1 MTTKLSIN
9 NLTAETLAWI
19 SGPRISSIQ
28 IADSNYNILDDTAA
42 NVGGGYILIN
52 GNDFDLN
59 PQVLIDNVSAT
70 TVTRVSNSLIRAQI
84 PPSGS
89 ISYNVLVI
97 NSDGSTAIL
106 VNGLTY
112 SAFPAWITGSSL
124 SSKEAIASI
133 NIQLSANEAENSAIT
148 YSLAAA
154 NTLPTGTI
162 LYSNGYIQGRVT
174 ANANATYN
182 FTVVATDAQNQDVSR
197 SFSLPITL
205 NTPPAW
211 LNQPSILSLSQ
222 PINLYSNTIVAVD
235 PAIASYI
242 VTSGSLPP
250 GLTLDVGTGV
260 ISGRTSVGNR
270 GTSYS
275 FVVTATDTAGFSA
288 TRTFSITIGSIGF
301 NLVQL
306 LLKSNAD
313 AVTSNNHTFVDSS
326 GNLQITRVGSASQ
339 GSVTPFSQTGWSIN
353 LPGYGNYLTTETGNV
368 KYIPGATGPWTLET
382 YVYPL
387 EPGTFYGVGDG
398 GAYGNSLALSW
409 IKTSQ
414 KFQFIQGNGVN
425 ANPVSILAANTSP
438 RGSWY
443 HVAISKD
450 SNNFIRMFV
459 DGTMVGY
466 YTYSGTL
473 AGSGRPVIN
482 GLNDNIGLGYGGA
495 NCHISNLR
503 WVKGGALYDSN
514 TSFTPPTGPLSPSVP
529 AGNCYLLIGGTNNF
543 TDLSGSS
550 NIRIGLG
557 TPSIESFSPF
567 DPSGIYTPGFQGGS
581 GYFSGSGDFL
591 TVPLP
596 GFKNVFTI
604 ECWAYPT
611 TAYANKYI
619 LGGTGIPGLGFS
631 GGAIGLSR
639 PGNWLVTSTQADQ
652 MQLNSW
658 NHLAWVRQGNA
669 ATDTKIF
676 MNGNIVATG
685 TATYI
690 YAGGNAAIAAGDTA
704 GTSAFGGYIA
714 GLHIVNGEALYT
726 ANTSPPTSL
735 PTATPNTILLMNFTN
750 GSIYDATSKNNI
762 VTFGNVL
769 VDTSSPKY
777 SNSSLTFDGTG
788 DYLRIPEYPGPGP
801 YDSQSTF
808 TIEGW
813 IYPTQYQTGVNPTLF
828 LNGTPTAGTFYFGV
842 GLNGGTPGVGNC
854 GKPCI
859 SWYDGSNTQNAVGSN
874 VVALN
879 TWTHVAYVANAGVL
893 SMFVNGVSQTVTG
906 TTTLTTTGGY
916 NNYSI
921 IGQWNNGG
929 NVYGYFGK
937 LEDFRITKSVLY
949 TRDFI
954 PPVQSFPLV

>member
-19 SGPRISSIQ
+19 SGPRISSVQ
-28 IADSNYNILDDTAA
+28 ITDGNYNVLDDTAA

-52 GNDFDLN
+52 GNDFDPN
-59 PQVLIDNVSAT
+59 PQVLIDNISAT

-84 PPSGS
+84 PPAGS
-89 ISYNVLVI
+89 ASYNVLVI

-124 SSKEAIASI
+124 SSKEAIVPI
-133 NIQLSANEAENSAIT
+133 NIQLSANEAQNSAII

-182 FTVVATDAQNQDVSR
+182 FTVVATDTQNQDVSR
-197 SFSLPITL
+197 AFSLPITL

-211 LNQPSILSLSQ
+211 LGQPSILPVSQ
-222 PINLYSNTIVAVD
+222 PIDLYSNTIVAVD
-235 PAIASYI
+235 PAIASYV

-250 GLTLDVGTGV
+250 GLTLDIGTGV

-270 GTSYS
+270 GTPYS
-275 FVVTATDTAGFSA
+275 FVVTATDTAGFSS
-288 TRTFSITIGSIGF
+288 TRTFSITVGSIGF
-301 NLVQL
+301 NLVQF

-326 GNLQITRVGSASQ
+326 SNRQITRVSTASQ
-339 GSVTPFSQTGWSIN
+339 GSVSPFSLTGWSIN
-353 LPGYGNYLTTETGNV
+353 FPGYENYITTDSGNV
-368 KYIPGATGPWTLET
+368 KYNPGATGPWTLET

-387 EPGTFYGVGDG
+387 EQGAFYGVGGG
-398 GAYGNSLALSW
+398 GAFGNSVSLSW
-409 IKTSQ
+409 IKSSQ
-414 KFQFIQGNGVN
+414 KFQFQQGDGGS
-425 ANPVSILAANTSP
+425 NPVSILAANTSP

-443 HVAISKD
+443 HVAICKD

-466 YTYSGTL
+466 KSYSSSIS
-473 AGSGRPVIN
+473 SGNRPVIN
-482 GLNDNIGLGYGGA
+482 GLYDNNGLGKGGA
-495 NCHISNLR
+495 NCYVSNLR

-529 AGNCYLLIGGTNNF
+529 VGNCHLLVGGTNNF

-550 NIRIGLG
+550 NLRIGLG
-557 TPSIESFSPF
+557 TPSIKSFSPF
-567 DPSGIYTPGFQGGS
+567 DPQSIYIPGVQGGS
-581 GYFSGSGDFL
+581 GYFSGSGLYL
-591 TVPLP
+591 TTTLP
-596 GFKNVFTI
+596 GFKTVFTV
-604 ECWAYPT
+604 ECWVYPT
-611 TAYANKYI
+611 LYIDKYI
-619 LGGTGIPGLGFS
+619 LGGTGMPGLGFPA
-631 GGAIGLSR
+631 GKFGLSR
-639 PGNWLVTSTQADQ
+639 PGSWSVQSIQPDQ
-652 MQLNSW
+652 MQLNTW
-658 NHLAWVRQGNA
+658 NHVAWVRQGNA
-669 ATDTKIF
+669 ATDVKIF
-676 MNGNIVATG
+676 LNGNIVATG
-685 TATYI
+685 QETYI
-690 YAGGNAAIAAGDTA
+690 YAGGNASIAAGDTA
-704 GTSAFGGYIA
+704 GSAAFGGYIA

-750 GSIYDATSKNNI
+750 ASIYDATSKNNI
-762 VTFGNVL
+762 LTFGNVL

-777 SNSSLTFDGTG
+777 SDSSLTFDGTG
-788 DYLRIPEYPGPGP
+788 DYLRIPDYSGPRP
-801 YDSQSTF
+801 YDNQSKF

-813 IYPTQYQTGVNPTLF
+813 IYPTQYQTVGNPTLF
-828 LNGTPTAGTFYFGV
+828 MDANPTAGTFYFGV

-859 SWYDGSNTQNAVGSN
+859 TWYDGSSTLNAVGSN

-906 TTTLTTTGGY
+906 TTTLTNVSGTTGF
-916 NNYSI
+916 SV

-929 NVYGYFGK
+929 NAYGYFGK
-937 LEDFRITKSVLY
+937 LEDFRITESVLY
-949 TRDFI
+949 TSDFI
-954 PPVQSFPLV
+954 PPMQSLPAV